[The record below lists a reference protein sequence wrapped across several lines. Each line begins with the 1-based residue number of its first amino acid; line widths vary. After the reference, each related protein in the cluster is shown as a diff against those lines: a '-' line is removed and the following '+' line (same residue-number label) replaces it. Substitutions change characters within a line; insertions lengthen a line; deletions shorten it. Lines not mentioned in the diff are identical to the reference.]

1 MKWALLYKFAVTVR
15 SKFARLTSAR
25 VPALRWQYSTLTI
38 RVMTT
43 TVQCQIKHLG
53 CLDG

>member
-1 MKWALLYKFAVTVR
+1 MEWALLYKFTVTLR
-15 SKFARLTSAR
+15 PNCTRLTSTR
-25 VPALRWQYSTLTI
+25 LPALRLEYSTVTI

-53 CLDG
+53 CSDR